1 MASDHIVV
9 ETQPVTTP
17 ATVRS
22 PAPAAHRG
30 RGMGM
35 WPLVLLAIAGLGAG
49 GYLLVGKDREK
60 AAEHPTGGGHA
71 TPATHGE
78 GGATHGEGGAA
89 SASARVLITRPSHGG
104 MERTTDQ
111 PGTVRAFDF
120 ADLFAKVSGYVKE
133 LKVDRGS
140 RVKEGDLL
148 IELYVPELVA
158 AVKQAEAQL
167 DRSKAGVV
175 QAEAQ
180 VTTAREKIN
189 AKLAFEK
196 EAEAK
201 WRAAKAWSEYREKQY
216 NRISELVAR
225 NAVEERLKDEAKDES
240 EKANADVYAAEAGKM
255 TAKAEVAEARAELA
269 QAQADLV
276 GAKAEVEVSQANLD
290 RETAL
295 ELYTHIRSPYNGVVT
310 FRGEAVHVGAFIRS
324 ADQGATEQILTVARD
339 DLMRTIVPVPDRD
352 VAFVNLGDPAIVRV
366 DALNG
371 REFKGEVSRIADSE
385 DINDRTMR
393 VEVDLPNPKHL
404 LRDGMFGRAQIILE
418 KATTHLTVPSSSIID
433 RDDNG
438 KGTVQV
444 VRGGKVYHQTVQ
456 IGRDTGTTTE
466 ILSGLQ
472 ADSDV
477 LVQPDSTMA
486 DGTPVQAGS
495 NQVAEAPKKDEPSHS

>member
-60 AAEHPTGGGHA
+60 AAEHATGAGHA
-71 TPATHGE
+71 TPADHGE
-78 GGATHGEGGAA
+78 GGSSSGGAM
-89 SASARVLITRPSHGG
+89 RVQTTRPSRGG
-104 MERTTDQ
+104 MEQTTDQ

-120 ADLFAKVSGYVKE
+120 ADLFAKVSGYVKV

-140 RVKEGDLL
+140 RVKKGDLL
-148 IELYVPELVA
+148 LELYVPELVA

-175 QAEAQ
+175 QAEAR
-180 VTTAREKIN
+180 VTTATEKIN

-201 WRAAKAWSEYREKQY
+201 WRAATAWRDYRDKQY
-216 NRISELVAR
+216 IRISELVAR
-225 NAVEERLKDEAKDES
+225 NAVEERLKDEAKDEA
-240 EKANADVYAAEAGKM
+240 EKASADVYAAEAGKM

-276 GAKAEVEVSQANLD
+276 GAKAEVEVSQANLA
-290 RETAL
+290 REAAL
-295 ELYTHIRSPYNGVVT
+295 EEYTHIRSPYNGVVT

-352 VAFVNLGDPAIVRV
+352 VAFVNLGDQAIVRV

-393 VEVDLPNPKHL
+393 VEVDLPNLKHL

-418 KATTHLTVPSSSIID
+418 KATTNLTVPSSSVID
-433 RDDNG
+433 RDPSG

-444 VRGGKVYHQTVQ
+444 VRGGKVYRQTIQ

-466 ILSGLQ
+466 IISGLQ
-472 ADSDV
+472 ADSEV
-477 LVQPDSTMA
+477 LVLPEGTMA
-486 DGTPVQAGS
+486 DGTAVQTDS
-495 NQVAEAPKKDEPSHS
+495 KQVAEAPKKDEPSHS